1 MIILIVM
8 SDKKHISYERR
19 GTQFVIYFNREG
31 IVEEKGRCVLSI
43 TEADARKDAII
54 TTVGACIMMLFVT
67 AVMGNVIK
75 DSNDPIFSMW
85 AKGSIFLVLVVM
97 AIYVFWAW
105 RSVKHRSAPIIL
117 TCNGILIPKKD
128 EILWGDIEK
137 IYFRRPLSQ
146 RGSTKMYIK
155 RYEQRRIEIKEWS
168 AYASKEQW
176 LELLP
181 KYAKRD
187 IVDTDFHWF

>member
-1 MIILIVM
+1 M
-8 SDKKHISYERR
+8 SDKNHISYERR
-19 GTQFVIYFNREG
+19 GTQFDIYFNREG
-31 IVEEKGRCVLSI
+31 IVEENGSCVLSI

-54 TTVGACIMMLFVT
+54 VSVFACIMMLFAT

-85 AKGSIFLVLVVM
+85 AKGCIFLMLVVM

-105 RSVKHRSAPIIL
+105 RSVKHRREPIIL
-117 TCNGILIPKKD
+117 TCNGILIPDKEEISWD
-128 EILWGDIEK
+128 EIDK

-155 RYEQRRIEIKEWS
+155 RYEQRRIEIKGWTS
-168 AYASKEQW
+168 YASKEQW

-181 KYAKRD
+181 KYSKRD
-187 IVDTDFHWF
+187 IVDTGTHWF